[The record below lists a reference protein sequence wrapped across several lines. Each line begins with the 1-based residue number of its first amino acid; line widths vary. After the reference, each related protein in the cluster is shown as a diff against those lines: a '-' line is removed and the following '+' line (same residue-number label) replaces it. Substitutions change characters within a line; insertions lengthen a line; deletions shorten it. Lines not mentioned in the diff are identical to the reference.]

1 MNPETEALLRDVVTR
16 VERAIEDGQCP
27 VIVSLEGE
35 RSLVLS
41 DYDYLRDDATAV
53 AFEERAAERAQEIR
67 AVRWALAVPQV
78 LALIEGAVAARA
90 VSNLPLREGE
100 REAIT
105 WMTCDA
111 QDGVDYGLKP
121 YTRRPNGDPVFGD
134 LEVFTVAVQP
144 SERMPGSHL
153 LRIFGQQGD
162 LGL

>member
-16 VERAIEDGQCP
+16 LERGIEDRQCP
-27 VIVSLEGE
+27 AIVSLEGE

-53 AFEERAAERAQEIR
+53 AFEERAAQRAQEIH

-78 LALIEGAVAARA
+78 LALIEGGIAARA

-111 QDGVDYGLKP
+111 QDGVDYGFKA
-121 YTRRPNGDPVFGD
+121 YTRRPSGDPVFGD

-144 SERMPGSHL
+144 SERMPGRHL
-153 LRIFGQQGD
+153 LQIFGQHGD